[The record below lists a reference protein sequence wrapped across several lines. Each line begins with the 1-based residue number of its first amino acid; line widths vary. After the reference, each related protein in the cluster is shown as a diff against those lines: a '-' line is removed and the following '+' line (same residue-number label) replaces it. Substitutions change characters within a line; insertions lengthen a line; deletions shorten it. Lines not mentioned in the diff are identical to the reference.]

1 MKKGFG
7 GGGGMQQL
15 MKQANQ
21 MQNKMK
27 KIQEELALKE
37 FEGTSGGGAVKVMVN
52 GKNEVKNVTIQ
63 PDAVSPDDVEMLQD
77 LILAATNDA
86 LSTAKEVHDA
96 EMAKVTGGMN
106 MPGMF

>member
-1 MKKGFG
+1 MKKGF
-7 GGGGMQQL
+7 GGGMQQL

-27 KIQEELALKE
+27 KVQEELALKE
-37 FEGTSGGGAVKVMVN
+37 FEGTAGGGAVKVMVN
-52 GKNEVKNVTIQ
+52 GKNEVKAVTIQ

-86 LSTAKEVHDA
+86 LKTAKEVHDA

>member
-27 KIQEELALKE
+27 KIQEELALQE
-37 FEGTSGGGAVKVMVN
+37 FEGTAGGGAVKVMVN
-52 GKNEVKNVTIQ
+52 GNNEVKSVTIQ

-77 LILAATNDA
+77 LILAATNHA
-86 LSTAKEVHDA
+86 ITTAKEVHDA

>member
-1 MKKGFG
+1 MKKGF
-7 GGGGMQQL
+7 GGGMQQL

-27 KIQEELALKE
+27 KVQEELALKE
-37 FEGTSGGGAVKVMVN
+37 FEGTAGGGAVKVMVN
-52 GKNEVKNVTIQ
+52 GKNEIKAVTIQ
-63 PDAVSPDDVEMLQD
+63 PDAVSADDVEMLQD

-86 LSTAKEVHDA
+86 LKTAKEVHDA